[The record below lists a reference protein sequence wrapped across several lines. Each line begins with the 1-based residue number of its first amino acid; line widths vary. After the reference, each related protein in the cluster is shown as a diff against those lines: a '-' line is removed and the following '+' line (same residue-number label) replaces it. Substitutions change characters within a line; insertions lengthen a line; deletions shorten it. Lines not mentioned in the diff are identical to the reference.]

1 MKYLISLRATSS
13 TTVKELVDGYMT
25 HYYTK
30 RHQMV
35 LAGLSPQEYYEYKT
49 TDVYPLDNYFG
60 VPANKLHTVTEIVQD
75 YEAKQEAKRQ
85 KMWERYRKNS
95 QTITPLNVM
104 VKDQK
109 TVRKQIM
116 EWQSKVN
123 YALEQ
128 VKILESLQSD
138 IKKAIDFYLKSERNI
153 KESLQGPTQW
163 KNYENFNYIETL
175 NHYL

>member
-1 MKYLISLRATSS
+1 
-13 TTVKELVDGYMT
+13 
-25 HYYTK
+25 
-30 RHQMV
+30 
-35 LAGLSPQEYYEYKT
+35 
-49 TDVYPLDNYFG
+49 
-60 VPANKLHTVTEIVQD
+60 
-75 YEAKQEAKRQ
+75 
-85 KMWERYRKNS
+85 
-95 QTITPLNVM
+95 M

-153 KESLQGPTQW
+153 KESLQDPTQW